1 MSFNTKQ
8 KNEVHKTN
16 LQLYFPT
23 KWWHI
28 GRDQSV
34 IVREQSRAHAWAHE
48 MPHQTTCMLGS
59 AVRVAVV
66 LLPCPK
72 MTSTCS
78 INNNTSSIMLT
89 KGLYSDNLEEKNNY
103 LKNLYCYLHC
113 YWSSHR
119 QLCLAS
125 LLKSNSLKENL
136 INNNSKNMYTI
147 VI

>member
-1 MSFNTKQ
+1 MLNSNCYNDLYENMSFNTKQ

-16 LQLYFPT
+16 LQLCFPT

-48 MPHQTTCMLGS
+48 MPHLTTCMLGS

-66 LLPCPK
+66 LPPCPK

-78 INNNTSSIMLT
+78 INNNTSSITLT
-89 KGLYSDNLEEKNNY
+89 KGLYSDNLEEKQQLF
-103 LKNLYCYLHC
+103 LKFILLFT
-113 YWSSHR
+113 
-119 QLCLAS
+119 L
-125 LLKSNSLKENL
+125 LLKFS
-136 INNNSKNMYTI
+136 
-147 VI
+147 